1 MDALLFAG
9 MWQEKQSTISDEGR
23 FPLVDEM
30 QEIAQKIAPDWPQYS
45 ITRTAFMGPNS
56 RFLTPYEHPVCCYG
70 RSKKPVFVVGK
81 EIDGYEGVFELSYCP
96 GVKPIIVGRSAPI
109 PKDPARKLAVLKGF
123 EEEPAKPST
132 KSSSKK
138 SSAAS
143 SSADSDK

>member
-9 MWQEKQSTISDEGR
+9 EWQGKQGTFVEGK

-30 QEIAQKIAPDWPQYS
+30 QEIAKEIAPDWPQYS

-81 EIDGYEGVFELSYCP
+81 EIESYEGIFELSYCP
-96 GVKPIIVGRSAPI
+96 GVRPIIVGRSAPT

-123 EEEPAKPST
+123 EEETPKKTTKKKDSPADGGGK
-132 KSSSKK
+132 
-138 SSAAS
+138 
-143 SSADSDK
+143 